1 MDIPGILEQGCA
13 RHLKDALSADGDL
26 DIDASVSLR
35 SIAFSLKRIADGLE
49 HSPSGGISH
58 ILDAM
63 LDSLSEIASALH
75 PEERK

>member
-35 SIAFSLKRIADGLE
+35 SIAISLKRIADALYYE
-49 HSPSGGISH
+49 EEGIGIAT
-58 ILDAM
+58 ILTDLA
-63 LDSLSEIASALH
+63 D
-75 PEERK
+75 K